1 MLSVEI
7 STELILSIDI
17 HIPLSNPNIDV
28 RILAQGYCG
37 CRLFLY
43 GKGGWV
49 LPCIN
54 HIYIVCAVP
63 KAMVFAPFRS
73 ENGNKLVPDF
83 DLESSTVLK
92 ETTAV

>member
-1 MLSVEI
+1 MLSAEI
-7 STELILSIDI
+7 STELILSIDP
-17 HIPLSNPNIDV
+17 HLSFKSQHRCQNPCS
-28 RILAQGYCG
+28 GY
-37 CRLFLY
+37 RLFLS

-54 HIYIVCAVP
+54 HIYIVCAAP

-83 DLESSTVLK
+83 DLESSTALK
-92 ETTAV
+92 GTTAV

>member
-1 MLSVEI
+1 MS
-7 STELILSIDI
+7 
-17 HIPLSNPNIDV
+17 LSNPNIDV

-37 CRLFLY
+37 YRLFLS

-54 HIYIVCAVP
+54 HIYIVCAAP

-92 ETTAV
+92 GTTAV